1 MPATPP
7 EKLLT
12 SDIKSRILNI
22 AQTSLYRVTISLP
35 EGVAARAASRGIN
48 TDDRYNID
56 LLCTQ
61 ASLPGS
67 ALATHDVTNDY
78 HGVTEKMAYRRMYDD
93 TTDLTFYVDRNYKVI
108 ELFETWMDYITGNEQ
123 SFDRRQYT
131 QRNVHYRM
139 SYPNSYKENIFLIK
153 FEKDHH
159 SAQSKIPKILTE
171 YTFVD
176 AFPTNII
183 AMPVSYDQ
191 SDVLKCTVS
200 FSYQRYVRERNGVT
214 SSPVIPNKNAP
225 GVPEL
230 SQFQKTYRE
239 QALNQLEDINSRNFP
254 ENNPVDGRYINT
266 GSFNRLFGT
275 PNTTTQLGG
284 PGQA

>member
-12 SDIKSRILNI
+12 SDIKSKILNI

-48 TDDRYNID
+48 LSIDKSNIE

-108 ELFETWMDYITGNEQ
+108 ELFDTWMDYITGDEQ
-123 SFDRRQYT
+123 SFSRQQYKF
-131 QRNVHYRM
+131 RNTHYRM
-139 SYPNSYKENIFLIK
+139 SYPNSYKTNIFLIK
-153 FEKDHH
+153 FERDQH

-200 FSYQRYVRERNGVT
+200 FSYHRYVRERNQN
-214 SSPVIPNKNAP
+214 SSPTTYSDSRAP
-225 GVPEL
+225 GIAEL
-230 SQFQKTYRE
+230 ASAQVAGSAQTGPTDLDYQLLPVNGQFTTRPGQGGAADLLGGLGGIGVR
-239 QALNQLEDINSRNFP
+239 
-254 ENNPVDGRYINT
+254 NPV
-266 GSFNRLFGT
+266 
-275 PNTTTQLGG
+275 Q
-284 PGQA
+284 Q

>member
-1 MPATPP
+1 MAAKPP

-12 SDIKSRILNI
+12 SHIKSKILNI
-22 AQTSLYRVTISLP
+22 AQTSLYRVTIPLP
-35 EGVAARAASRGIN
+35 SGVAALVKNRGVNVSI
-48 TDDRYNID
+48 DGDNIE

-108 ELFETWMDYITGNEQ
+108 ELFDTWIDFITGQENTFTRDQ
-123 SFDRRQYT
+123 HKNRY
-131 QRNVHYRM
+131 VHYRM
-139 SYPNSYKENIFLIK
+139 AYPDTYKSEMYLVK
-153 FEKDHH
+153 FERDQH
-159 SAQSKIPKILTE
+159 SAQSKIPKILME
-171 YTFVD
+171 YTFVG

-200 FSYQRYVRERNGVT
+200 FSYHRYVRERNQN
-214 SSPVIPNKNAP
+214 SSPTTYSDSRAP
-225 GVPEL
+225 GVAEL
-230 SQFQKTYRE
+230 ASAQVAGSAQTGPTDLDYQLLPVNGQFTTRPGQGGAADLLGGLGGIGVR
-239 QALNQLEDINSRNFP
+239 
-254 ENNPVDGRYINT
+254 NPV
-266 GSFNRLFGT
+266 
-275 PNTTTQLGG
+275 Q
-284 PGQA
+284 Q

>member
-1 MPATPP
+1 MAGVRP
-7 EKLLT
+7 ENLRV
-12 SDIKSRILNI
+12 SDIKSRLLNI
-22 AQTSLYRVTISLP
+22 AQTSLYRVTIPIPPRVS
-35 EGVAARAASRGIN
+35 SFISQRGI
-48 TDDRYNID
+48 TPIDIDNIS
-56 LLCTQ
+56 LLCSE

-67 ALATHDVTNDY
+67 SLATHEVTNDY
-78 HGVTEKMAYRRMYDD
+78 HGVTEKMAYRRMYDENL
-93 TTDLTFYVDRNYKVI
+93 DLTFYVDRNYKVI
-108 ELFETWMDYITGNEQ
+108 ELFETWMDYITGDEQ
-123 SFDRRQYT
+123 SFSREQYKDRNT
-131 QRNVHYRM
+131 HYRM
-139 SYPNSYKENIFLIK
+139 SYPNSYKTNIFLIK
-153 FEKDHH
+153 FERDHH